1 MLGGRPNKSQRILA
15 LAGLAKRILF
25 LTLFDSHSNLTR
37 EAKTGSRLTVPSSR
51 QKSEP
56 NGSRE
61 RLLLDSCSMLSQR
74 LPSWAASPPVGR
86 CSLGDSFTHYSRQH
100 APEALATIAWLR
112 GSHRVVSLLIFLL
125 LQMLLSV
132 IVHLSTQ
139 HYRSVLVNK
148 LKWPNKAHRLQICA
162 FAARNES
169 QLGHT
174 GHMGASP

>member
-1 MLGGRPNKSQRILA
+1 MA

-25 LTLFDSHSNLTR
+25 LTLCDSHSNLTR
-37 EAKTGSRLTVPSSR
+37 EAKTGTPLTVPSSR

-61 RLLLDSCSMLSQR
+61 RLLLDSRSMLSQR

-100 APEALATIAWLR
+100 APEALAAIAWLR

>member
-1 MLGGRPNKSQRILA
+1 MSIPMSYPVTKYYGKMCWGDVQTNLSASWPWRGWC
-15 LAGLAKRILF
+15 
-25 LTLFDSHSNLTR
+25 DSHSNLTR
-37 EAKTGSRLTVPSSR
+37 EAKTGARLTVPSSR

-112 GSHRVVSLLIFLL
+112 GCL
-125 LQMLLSV
+125 
-132 IVHLSTQ
+132 
-139 HYRSVLVNK
+139 
-148 LKWPNKAHRLQICA
+148 
-162 FAARNES
+162 AAWLPEC
-169 QLGHT
+169 
-174 GHMGASP
+174 

>member
-15 LAGLAKRILF
+15 LAGLAKRILV
-25 LTLFDSHSNLTR
+25 LTLCDSHSNLTR
-37 EAKTGSRLTVPSSR
+37 EAKTGTRLTVPSSR

>member
-15 LAGLAKRILF
+15 LAGLAKRILV
-25 LTLFDSHSNLTR
+25 LTLCDSHSNLTR

-74 LPSWAASPPVGR
+74 LPSWAASPLVGR

-100 APEALATIAWLR
+100 APEALATIVCSR
-112 GSHRVVSLLIFLL
+112 SQRIK
-125 LQMLLSV
+125 LSEKTPTR
-132 IVHLSTQ
+132 STAPR
-139 HYRSVLVNK
+139 RS
-148 LKWPNKAHRLQICA
+148 AD
-162 FAARNES
+162 
-169 QLGHT
+169 
-174 GHMGASP
+174 M